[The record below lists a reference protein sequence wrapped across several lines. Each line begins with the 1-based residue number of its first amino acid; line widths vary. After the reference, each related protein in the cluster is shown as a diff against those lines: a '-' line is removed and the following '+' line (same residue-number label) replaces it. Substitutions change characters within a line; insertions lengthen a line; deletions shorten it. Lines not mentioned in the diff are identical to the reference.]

1 MDFDINSWNNITLSN
16 YLFNIKKK
24 IITIQITIAIEY
36 KCKKEVM
43 PNVWHNN
50 LIIDGK
56 IVKKENSEVPSSLET
71 IID

>member
-1 MDFDINSWNNITLSN
+1 
-16 YLFNIKKK
+16 
-24 IITIQITIAIEY
+24 
-36 KCKKEVM
+36 M